1 MTSTIFRRILV
12 GTDGSQ
18 TSRAACEMAVGLAL
32 AFRSAVRFVCVV
44 DEERLVSDFSMGT
57 KRDVGNVVECLTATA
72 HEVLEEARQHA
83 SGAGVEAD
91 AVLLEGDV
99 VDRILE
105 AAAEWRADIIVTG
118 THARPQSLHPSLGSK
133 VYELLRRSTLPV
145 LVCR

>member
-12 GTDGSQ
+12 GADGSQ
-18 TSRAACEMAVGLAL
+18 TSRAACEMAIGLAL
-32 AFRSAVRFVCVV
+32 AFHSAVRFVSVV

-57 KRDVGNVVECLTATA
+57 KRDVGDVVERINAAA
-72 HEVLEEARQHA
+72 HDVLEEARQRA
-83 SGAGVEAD
+83 SGAGVTAD

-99 VDRILE
+99 VDRVLE
-105 AAAEWRADIIVTG
+105 AAAEWRADIVVTG
-118 THARPQSLHPSLGSK
+118 THARPRSLHPSLGSK